1 MLAFLAV
8 STLSTSWT
16 IMAIGT
22 IRAKGKLHK
31 RFYKKI
37 GIFNRRGNFPSNLF
51 FPLVLFNYFGYI
63 FSIRNLFKK
72 KEKWVV
78 YLSRKVPISQ
88 FFPKKCQMTPNPQN
102 FNCR

>member
-72 KEKWVV
+72 KGKMGGIPFPKSATFTV
-78 YLSRKVPISQ
+78 
-88 FFPKKCQMTPNPQN
+88 FPKKMPNDT
-102 FNCR
+102 